1 MPKTASAPRKTPSN
15 GLTYLIVAAILG
27 LLLLIG
33 LLPDRGSDSV
43 SLYKAPETQ
52 QTLPIRTDV
61 PTTEPTA
68 APLPRPTSAPADTGA
83 PSPTATIV
91 PAFMPSPEDAP
102 SPSPTQAVLT
112 YVLNTNTRRFHL
124 PECSSARSIKEKN
137 RSTFTGTREDIL
149 ELGYKPCGNCHP

>member
-27 LLLLIG
+27 LTLLIG

-43 SLYKAPETQ
+43 SLHKAPETQ

-61 PTTEPTA
+61 PATEPTA
-68 APLPRPTSAPADTGA
+68 APLLRPTSAPADTGA

-91 PAFMPSPEDAP
+91 PAFMPPEGAP

-124 PECSSARSIKEKN
+124 PGCSSARSIKEKN